1 MDTTTGGE
9 EGIRHIRGDSSP
21 KDIPILLFSIND
33 DIEKI
38 SKSLAVNGMCKN
50 LLRVMNKR
58 MKLTGKAKSIFQHIL
73 N

>member
-9 EGIRHIRGDSSP
+9 EAIRHIRGDSSS